1 MVDRR
6 VTAPSRLAERRFLSL
21 RPIDGLVA
29 ILFLGLGSGLL
40 LRVYITGQAMP
51 GDLGDARFNLAV
63 LEFFYRNL
71 AALLHG
77 RPTGFLNAPF
87 FYPWPKVTNFS
98 DTFWGDGETYAL
110 ARALGA
116 GELASFRAWFV
127 AGFVLTYAATFL
139 SLRALGLRA
148 WGAAAGAFLFT
159 FPLPM
164 TAQFGHAQLIY
175 RLWVP
180 PAFVAF
186 DRLLT
191 RASLRAGAA
200 CVLFAALQFAA
211 SVYLGLF
218 LCLLL
223 ASHTVAVLLVGRDR
237 LALPSPAS
245 VRALRPSARWETW
258 MVFIVGLIILAVV
271 MVPYHAVQ
279 SLYGFGR
286 SWPEVATLLPRPGS
300 FLLTNVSRIW
310 PDLSS
315 DFPYPA
321 VWEQQLFPGLSAIIP
336 PIWFLI
342 SPSARRRQPQ
352 AAALLVTILIFFLLT
367 IDVRGHTIY
376 RLIYP
381 VPGFSAIRAM
391 CRVILVMML
400 PPSVLLGLMIDDLTK
415 AQELKTAEWQAAGR
429 ACAFVL
435 SAFLILECGFVSAIT
450 SAPAA
455 WRERAEA
462 LAARLP
468 KQLPSGAVLALSTK
482 RRSEDITLWTFGQ
495 IDAELAASALGIRTM
510 DGYSGYFP
518 QSWKTPSTCD
528 DVSHDLRA
536 GRHFLVEHG
545 MLGPRI
551 APEQLVLVG
560 YGMCDAAKLGH
571 DPELVLGRSY
581 RFGTGGSGGEFVGD
595 GFSGPEEWGRWT
607 DAKTAYLFFR
617 LRAVPAGPLAIT
629 IAARSFSSAPDR
641 RQVIKLSAN
650 GRDCGRFAIR
660 EHAPHARVTCP
671 AGVLRPGE
679 NMLRLRIAR
688 PARPIDLDRKSQD
701 RRHLGLGLEMLTI
714 SAER

>member
-1 MVDRR
+1 M
-6 VTAPSRLAERRFLSL
+6 TAPSRLADARCLSL

-63 LEFFYRNL
+63 LEVFYRNL
-71 AALLHG
+71 VALLHG

-87 FYPWPKVTNFS
+87 FYPWPRVTNFS

-127 AGFVLTYAATFL
+127 AGFVLTYATTFL
-139 SLRALGLRA
+139 SLRTLGLRT
-148 WGAAAGAFLFT
+148 WGAATGAFLFT

-191 RASLRAGAA
+191 RASLKAGAA

-223 ASHTVAVLLVGRDR
+223 ASYTVAVLLVGRDR
-237 LALPSPAS
+237 LALPPPDSARP
-245 VRALRPSARWETW
+245 LRPAAAWETW
-258 MVFIVGLIILAVV
+258 VLLVAGLIILAVV

-315 DFPYPA
+315 DFRYPA
-321 VWEQQLFPGLSAIIP
+321 VWEQQLFPGLSAVIP
-336 PIWFLI
+336 AIWFLV
-342 SPSARRRQPQ
+342 SPSARRRHPH
-352 AAALLVTILIFFLLT
+352 AAVLLVTMLIFFLLT
-367 IDVRGHTIY
+367 IDARGHTIY

-381 VPGFSAIRAM
+381 IPGFSAIRAM

-400 PPSVLLGLMIDDLTK
+400 PPSVLLGMLTDDLT
-415 AQELKTAEWQAAGR
+415 EVRESRTAEWRTVGH
-429 ACAFVL
+429 AFAFIL
-435 SAFLILECGFVSAIT
+435 SAFLIVECSFVSAIT

-468 KQLPSGAVLALSTK
+468 KRLPPGALLALSTK
-482 RRSEDITLWTFGQ
+482 TQSEDITSWTFGQ

-510 DGYSGYFP
+510 NGYSGYFP
-518 QSWKTPSTCD
+518 QSWRTPSNCD

-545 MLGPRI
+545 LPNPGI
-551 APEQLVLVG
+551 APGQLILVG
-560 YGMCDAAKLGH
+560 FGACDATTLGH
-571 DPELVLGRSY
+571 DPELVPGQSY
-581 RFGTGGSGGEFVGD
+581 RFGTGGSGSEFVGD
-595 GFSGPEEWGRWT
+595 GFSGPEDWGRWT

-617 LRAVPAGPLAIT
+617 LRAVPSGPLAIT
-629 IAARSFSSAPDR
+629 IEARSFSSAPDR
-641 RQVIKLSAN
+641 RQAIKVNAN

-660 EHAPHARVTCP
+660 EHEPRARVTCP
-671 AGVLRPGE
+671 AGALQPGE